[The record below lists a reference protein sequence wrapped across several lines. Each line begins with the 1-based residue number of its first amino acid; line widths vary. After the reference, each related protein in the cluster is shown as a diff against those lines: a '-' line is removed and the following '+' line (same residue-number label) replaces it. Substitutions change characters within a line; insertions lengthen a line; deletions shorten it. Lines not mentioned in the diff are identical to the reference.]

1 MPPPAKRAKSAT
13 GTKTAK
19 KPATST
25 KTATITRVP
34 KWARALTDVVAAFE
48 ACDESALKKAL
59 DAADPALLNH
69 IPALPEDMPL
79 DGPRAAKWYRENCF
93 FNACTEYDLGKRP
106 LSLVSSAA
114 YMLAHTWSKRHALKR
129 VTGYHRDVWISV
141 FQTLIEHKKI
151 DLNAHRAVVQYIT
164 VLRRGPVD
172 ARPPS
177 RWARRVS
184 NVATAVSFGG
194 FPSHRTNDGERA
206 FDDDGMRAWD
216 YACRIR
222 DVERHTENG
231 GYARNVVSVMAQSR
245 KLAPNTGDLADL
257 FMLALPSRPPV
268 VAGFLFMDDGDFVC
282 LLNQAEIPALRGL
295 FQIVNTDAYLMDDV
309 PYRRQAVHHMRV
321 HMATRWH
328 ALQRERLLGCVRWI
342 ARGHILGARWWAYAR
357 EAAYAPGGA
366 GFARAHLS
374 FEAASQAH

>member
-1 MPPPAKRAKSAT
+1 MPPSAKRA
-13 GTKTAK
+13 

-25 KTATITRVP
+25 KTAKRAKKPATITRVP

-48 ACDESALKKAL
+48 ACDEHALKKAL

-69 IPALPEDMPL
+69 IPAVPEDMPL
-79 DGPRAAKWYRENCF
+79 DDPRAVKWYRENCF
-93 FNACTEYDLGKRP
+93 FNACTEGALGKRP

-151 DLNAHRAVVQYIT
+151 DLNAHRAFVQYIP

-194 FPSHRTNDGERA
+194 FPGHLAQSDGERA

-245 KLAPNTGDLADL
+245 KLAPNTDDLADL
-257 FMLALPSRPPV
+257 FMLALPARPPV
-268 VAGFLFMDDGDFVC
+268 VPGYLFMDNRDFVC

-295 FQIVNTDAYLMDDV
+295 FRIVNTDAYLMDDV
-309 PYRRQAVHHMRV
+309 PYRRQAVLHMRV
-321 HMATRWH
+321 NMATRWRT
-328 ALQRERLLGCVRWI
+328 LQRERLLGCVRWI
-342 ARGHILGARWWAYAR
+342 ARAHILLARWAAAAR
-357 EAAYAPGGA
+357 EASYAPGGA
-366 GFARAHLS
+366 GFERAQLS
-374 FEAASQAH
+374 FVAASQAH